1 VFGVCRRG
9 VHRDGAAAVVCC
21 GVGNCGEG
29 PKSQLMFDIRRMQL
43 SRFLHFRAFQGKAKM
58 GF

>member
-1 VFGVCRRG
+1 MCRRG
-9 VHRDGAAAVVCC
+9 VRRDGAPRVLFG
-21 GVGNCGEG
+21 GVGLSGER

-58 GF
+58 GS